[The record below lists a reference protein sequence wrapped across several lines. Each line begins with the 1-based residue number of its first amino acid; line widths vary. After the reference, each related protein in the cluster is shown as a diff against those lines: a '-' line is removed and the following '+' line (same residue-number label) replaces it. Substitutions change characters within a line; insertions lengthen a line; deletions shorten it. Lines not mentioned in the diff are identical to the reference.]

1 MRQSIAIFLRLALVG
16 VFLSVALNATLAQV
30 SNQLNSKA
38 LLRKEVSLK
47 LGETTLNRVLVEI
60 STQTG
65 AKVRCDDYLS
75 DHRLMIFLD
84 KISANSVLNLIADM
98 NEWRW
103 IILDN
108 GEAVVT
114 HRQVI
119 APQSMKEMP
128 PMLRRALPREFRR
141 FLGEETTLEDVI
153 DESDKRALELLSSG
167 DIGNRNEYRKFLM
180 DSKASSAVNKKIGG
194 LPGSLSYLST
204 LFPDIPNEANSSVN
218 YRFTDWRRP
227 LRESV
232 LLSILYG
239 FLRPINDQS
248 VQEALQGRLR
258 PYVADPTIAKLYF
271 RDKRHPEFA
280 SFMITGPDFDID
292 GSPIESYMGH
302 TLDYLQ
308 KDLPDE
314 WELRAKP

>member
-1 MRQSIAIFLRLALVG
+1 MRRLLASFLRLALVG
-16 VFLSVALNATLAQV
+16 FFLLVAFNASLAQT
-30 SNQLNSKA
+30 STQLNSKA
-38 LLRKEVSLK
+38 LLRKGVSLK
-47 LGETTLNRVLVEI
+47 LGETTLSKLLGEI

-65 AKVRCDDYLS
+65 AKIRCDDYLS
-75 DHRLMIFLD
+75 EHRLMIFLD

-108 GEAVVT
+108 GEVVVT
-114 HRQVI
+114 HRQVS

-128 PMLRRALPREFRR
+128 PMLRRALPPEFRR

-153 DESDKRALELLSSG
+153 DESDKHALELHSFG
-167 DIGNRNEYRKFLM
+167 DDRNRNEYRKFLM
-180 DSKASSAVNKKIGG
+180 DSKVSSSVDKKIGG
-194 LPGSLSYLST
+194 LPGSWSYLST
-204 LFPDIPNEANSSVN
+204 LFPDIPNEANSAVD

-232 LLSILYG
+232 VLSIIYG

-258 PYVADPTIAKLYF
+258 PYIADPTIAKLYF

-292 GSPIESYMGH
+292 GLPIESYMGH